1 MSGTDPEARV
11 EGGFSEFGAPE
22 WIPRGQHFNG
32 AFASPDPLCQCLR
45 SSGLIDHI
53 FLQLPLCL
61 QISIGI
67 LSFPRTYQ
75 SPRRQAQNHT

>member
-32 AFASPDPLCQCLR
+32 AFASPDPLCQCLC

-75 SPRRQAQNHT
+75 SPGRQAHNHT